1 MLPEYQSDYKRHN
14 HGTPTQTHTLR
25 GLQRNLLDAVRHL
38 LFRRPRSW
46 ATLALFRGLDA
57 LTGSLPG
64 FLTLLFGFL
73 GGSLLSLLLLGL
85 ACFCAAKL
93 LAPFLLPLG
102 LDLGEQV
109 AGGADLVA
117 DG

>member
-1 MLPEYQSDYKRHN
+1 MLPEYQPDYKRHN

-25 GLQRNLLDAVRHL
+25 CLQRNLLDATRHL
-38 LFRRPRSW
+38 VFRRPRSR
-46 ATLALFRGLDA
+46 AALALLCGLDA
-57 LTGSLPG
+57 LNGSLLG
-64 FLTLLFGFL
+64 LLTLLFGFL
-73 GGSLLSLLLLGL
+73 GSSLLSLLLLGL

-102 LDLGEQV
+102 LDLGEEV
-109 AGGADLVA
+109 GCGADLVA